1 VEITIEK
8 MIYGGEGLGRLP
20 PDESG
25 RGKAVFVPFVL
36 PDEKVSVEL
45 TEQRPGFARAKV
57 LDVLTP
63 SPTRTAPPCPY
74 FGTCGGC
81 HYQHTSYE
89 QQLRFKAAI
98 LQETLQRTAKLT
110 LSSPLQIHASE
121 PWAYRNRT
129 RMKVRTAPEFALGY
143 YRVGSH
149 DLLPVEQCPISS
161 VLINRSIE
169 VVWEV
174 AASTNF
180 PPTLREIQFFANH
193 DDRQLLLELYID
205 RGADPARFK
214 PLAEAIRAAM
224 REVLGV
230 VVFESVRGNDDESDR
245 APLTSSR
252 SGPGTVFGA
261 GSLTYKVA
269 ADEYR
274 VSAGSFFQTNRFM
287 AEELVRTA
295 LRDFK
300 GTTALDLYA
309 GTGLFTLPLARRF
322 ERVIA
327 VEAAPYSFAD
337 LKHNAPRNSKVVQA
351 TTDQYLAEAGNKTRL
366 DLVIVDPPRA
376 GLSEKTARALGR
388 LNVPRVTY
396 VSCDPATLSRD
407 LKVLTQSGFRV
418 EEAHIVDL
426 FPQTYHMESVLHLVR

>member
-1 VEITIEK
+1 

-20 PDESG
+20 PDDTG

-45 TEQRPGFARAKV
+45 TEQRPGFARAKL
-57 LDVLTP
+57 LDVVTP
-63 SPTRTAPPCPY
+63 SPHRIAPACPY

-81 HYQHTSYE
+81 HYQHTDYK
-89 QQLRFKAAI
+89 QQLQFKAAI

-143 YRVGSH
+143 YRLGSH
-149 DLLPVEQCPISS
+149 DLLPVEECPISS
-161 VLINRSIE
+161 VLINRAIE

-174 AASTNF
+174 AANTAV
-180 PPTLREIQFFANH
+180 PATLREVQFFADH
-193 DDRQLLLELYID
+193 EDRQLLIEFYID
-205 RGADPARFK
+205 RGADPAQFK
-214 PLAEAIRAAM
+214 PLTEAIRAGM
-224 REVLGV
+224 SEVVGV

-252 SGPGTVFGA
+252 SGSGTVFGA
-261 GSLTYKVA
+261 GSLTFRVA

-274 VSAGSFFQTNRFM
+274 VSAGAFFQTNRFM
-287 AEELVRTA
+287 ADELVDTA

-300 GTTALDLYA
+300 GSTALDLYA

-327 VEAAPYSFAD
+327 VEAAPYSFSD
-337 LKHNAPRNSKVVQA
+337 LKHNAPRNSKVIQA
-351 TTDQYLAEAGNKTRL
+351 TTDQYLAEAGNKMRL

-376 GLSEKTARALGR
+376 GLSEKTARSLGR

-407 LKVLTQSGFRV
+407 LKVLVQSGFRV
-418 EEAHIVDL
+418 EEAHLVDL